1 MIIYRSN
8 PIIRSNREGER
19 RMRKTGWK
27 KVVAAG
33 AIMMS
38 LGTALPFTN
47 LQAEEFPA
55 DWEMEEVVSDGDVS
69 TYADEII
76 MYYRIYKGRRQ
87 KRRWNR
93 TQGKWVDK
101 AWIDLGP
108 A

>member
-1 MIIYRSN
+1 MKKI
-8 PIIRSNREGER
+8 
-19 RMRKTGWK
+19 GWK
-27 KVVAAG
+27 KIVAVG

-38 LGTALPFTN
+38 LGMALPFTS
-47 LQAEEFPA
+47 LQAEEYPT
-55 DWEMEEVVSDGDVS
+55 ESVSVEVESDGDIS
-69 TYADEII
+69 TYADDIVI
-76 MYYRIYKGRRQ
+76 YYRIYNGRRQ

>member
-1 MIIYRSN
+1 
-8 PIIRSNREGER
+8 
-19 RMRKTGWK
+19 MRKTEWK

-38 LGTALPFTN
+38 LGMALPFTS
-47 LQAEEFPA
+47 LQAEECVTEPVSVEIA
-55 DWEMEEVVSDGDVS
+55 SDGSIS
-69 TYADEII
+69 TYADEIV
-76 MYYRIYKGRRQ
+76 MCYRVHNGRRQ

>member
-1 MIIYRSN
+1 
-8 PIIRSNREGER
+8 
-19 RMRKTGWK
+19 MRKTGWK

-33 AIMMS
+33 AIVMS
-38 LGTALPFTN
+38 LGMALPFTS
-47 LQAEEFPA
+47 LQAEEYSVNPV
-55 DWEMEEVVSDGDVS
+55 EIESVSEGDIS
-69 TYADEII
+69 TYADEIVWC
-76 MYYRIYKGRRQ
+76 YRIANGRRQ

>member
-1 MIIYRSN
+1 
-8 PIIRSNREGER
+8 
-19 RMRKTGWK
+19 MRKTGWK

-38 LGTALPFTN
+38 LGMVLPFTSI
-47 LQAEEFPA
+47 QAEECTSEPVIV
-55 DWEMEEVVSDGDVS
+55 EGTSDES
-69 TYADEII
+69 ISPYADDIVI
-76 MYYRIYKGRRQ
+76 YYRIYKGRRQ

-93 TQGKWVDK
+93 TQGEWVDK

>member
-1 MIIYRSN
+1 
-8 PIIRSNREGER
+8 
-19 RMRKTGWK
+19 MRKTGWK

-38 LGTALPFTN
+38 LGMALPFTS
-47 LQAEEFPA
+47 LQAEEVPVEPVA
-55 DWEMEEVVSDGDVS
+55 IEVESDGAIS
-69 TYADEII
+69 TYADDIVI
-76 MYYRIYKGRRQ
+76 YYRVHNGRRQ

-93 TQGKWVDK
+93 TQGEWVDK

>member
-1 MIIYRSN
+1 
-8 PIIRSNREGER
+8 
-19 RMRKTGWK
+19 MRKTGWK

-33 AIMMS
+33 TIMMS
-38 LGTALPFTN
+38 LGLALPFTS
-47 LQAEEFPA
+47 LQAEECPTDTVA
-55 DWEMEEVVSDGDVS
+55 VEVESDGDIS